1 MSDDILR
8 EQMQNLK
15 KLSEIETKLARMEGE
30 ARGSV
35 TAALG
40 ADEVLQNNLRAL
52 AWKRA
57 DPDLVLTMK
66 GDAVVGMPN
75 GWPDSVPNPE
85 EHVAEFVRKG
95 VSAGLEKTFGG
106 SKRTVEREVEDS
118 PSVRRLLEITQ

>member
-8 EQMQNLK
+8 EQIQNLTR
-15 KLSEIETKLARMEGE
+15 LSEIETKLARMEGE

-57 DPDLVLTMK
+57 DPDLTLTMK

-75 GWPDSVPNPE
+75 GWPDSVPDPE

-95 VSAGLEKTFGG
+95 VSAGIEKTFGG

-118 PSVRRLLEITQ
+118 PSVRRLREITQ